1 MDQSSQPAI
10 HPSIHPWVV
19 LGKGGLKGGD
29 LREAERPASYRIALR
44 LVRGEF
50 TDAPRYGLW
59 G

>member
-1 MDQSSQPAI
+1 MDQSS
-10 HPSIHPWVV
+10 HPSIHPSVSG
-19 LGKGGLKGGD
+19 LGKGGFKGGD

-50 TDAPRYGLW
+50 TDASRYGLW